1 MSKRKHDFPVAS
13 PAGHGTGQRH
23 RGQGCRSPGV
33 LGTDLCLSLEE
44 APGTEDG
51 MECSSL
57 PSLLETGEEEEE
69 EKGPLPSPLVEKM
82 FFQ

>member
-1 MSKRKHDFPVAS
+1 MSKRKNDFPAAL
-13 PAGHGTGQRH
+13 PAGQGTGQSH

-33 LGTDLCLSLEE
+33 LGTDLCLSPEE
-44 APGTEDG
+44 APGTWDG

-57 PSLLETGEEEEE
+57 PSLSETGEEEE
-69 EKGPLPSPLVEKM
+69 EKGPLPSPLVGKM